1 MKIVSLLVVT
11 ALMSGCASMVSQSS
25 WPVAVTSNPGGAIF
39 TVTNKKGE
47 KVHTGTTPST
57 VHLLSGA
64 GYFDGETYTLHFKKA
79 GYTKADIQEKT
90 ATLKTR
96 LNNWYWGNLMLGP
109 LAPIGFL
116 IADPATGAMFSL
128 SKSLNVDLTAQGS
141 SAVEPASSGHEAINP
156 NNTAPLKNQ
165 K

>member
-1 MKIVSLLVVT
+1 MKIISLLVVT

-25 WPVAVTSNPGGAIF
+25 WPVAITSNPGGAIF

-64 GYFDGETYTLHFKKA
+64 GYFEGETYTLHFKKA

-90 ATLKTR
+90 ATLGTR
-96 LNNWYWGNLMLGP
+96 LNHWYWANLISGP

-116 IADPATGAMFSL
+116 IVDPATGAMFSL
-128 SKSLNVDLTAQGS
+128 PGALNIDLTAQGGS
-141 SAVEPASSGHEAINP
+141 RVGPASTGHESVNSHNVP
-156 NNTAPLKNQ
+156 PLKKQ